1 MRSGSGLQ
9 SVDFLDHGECGFC
22 STDSAKKFGG
32 VEQRRDAV
40 FAKGLTAFGQS

>member
-22 STDSAKKFGG
+22 SA
-32 VEQRRDAV
+32 RDAV
-40 FAKGLTAFGQS
+40 LA